1 LYTANLVEL
10 HVHSPSFV
18 VEVGERPVASPLAR
32 LQATA
37 GAATNLR
44 HERVLLN
51 ELERQLLPRLDGRS
65 DRPALLKVLNR
76 LTEDG
81 LLAVQEAGQPVQDRA
96 RAQRALSQ
104 ALDQSLSGLARQ
116 AFLVG

>member
-10 HVHSPSFV
+10 HVHSPPFV

-44 HERVLLN
+44 HERIPLN
-51 ELERQLLPRLDGRS
+51 ELERHLLPRLDGRS

-81 LLAVQEAGQPVQDRA
+81 LLAVQEEGQPGQHHGAVTR
-96 RAQRALSQ
+96 
-104 ALDQSLSGLARQ
+104 
-116 AFLVG
+116 